1 MLIEFCCPVCCAPL
15 AVKEEVAGGQVNCPK
30 CQKLILIPGESPVK
44 RTNGHAPFED
54 VSSFSGPEVAKAISI
69 SVDPY
74 RRELETKAGLL
85 NDAVEMVKT
94 RNKRIREI
102 ESLILKTQKELWELE
117 VEHDERNEDYI
128 RAQTE
133 RKQLKLKLRDL
144 GTTDDKPAIAA
155 AEEMESLKDKLQKA
169 DTRAETM
176 KKKLEASLESL
187 AAANQRTS
195 QLFEQIRSL
204 PVTPDFMEKMHDQV
218 TLAQEQIEEAH
229 PELDQAVK
237 HLQNARAKLEA
248 AAEFIGTL
256 KKERDELLAKVEQI
270 EQQLQQKE
278 ESLAKAREQQ
288 AQVKEQ
294 DKEQDVLLVE
304 ISTERDYLESEL
316 KSTREQGTLWEEEAK
331 ELRAKVAASETK
343 AHKKEA
349 ALEKKIARL
358 QAEFDE
364 QAERLRDVL
373 KNQQVLADQSVK
385 LEEQRAELKRK
396 LSAAEDRIE
405 ELEEKTS

>member
-155 AEEMESLKDKLQKA
+155 AEKMESLKDKLQKA